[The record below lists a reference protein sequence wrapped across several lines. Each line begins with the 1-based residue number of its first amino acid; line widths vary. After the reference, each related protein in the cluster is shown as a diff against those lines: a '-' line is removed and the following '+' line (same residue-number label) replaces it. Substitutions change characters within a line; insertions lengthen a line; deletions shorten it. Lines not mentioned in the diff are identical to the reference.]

1 MNTLSR
7 KAMMNLIQ
15 VNLEGYFGLRKDG
28 VSHEDALMKLVKTR
42 YLFFE
47 RGKRNKVMTL
57 WSEAKA
63 SKLRMNET
71 TSPSE
76 KDELRDLLG
85 YMYIVELRLDKAD
98 MLTLEAYN
106 LEFSDKFNGLFESIK
121 AKYL

>member
-1 MNTLSR
+1 MNMLSR

-106 LEFSDKFNGLFESIK
+106 LEFSDKFNGLFEVIK
-121 AKYL
+121 AKYI